1 MVKYGRTGVILL
13 SAAVGVAAGLAL
25 LSKKGPAGPKAV
37 DVAVELANRTAVAC
51 GFPEW
56 GTTNQSPTVRGTL
69 PYVVAC
75 AERVDKAS
83 RLAIEATGARVVGVF
98 PPNAFQV
105 EANRESLR
113 KLSADSRFAAATEF
127 LPGDKV
133 DERLSASLRAGA
145 DAVEVSVLSLAPADR
160 DGLREYVTGRGGE
173 LLKGCLNGPD
183 SFRARIPAALV
194 GELATRGEVRWME
207 PFARP
212 KLMNDLAV
220 NPAAMNVRPVWNAHG
235 LSGTNQVV
243 STSDSGIDTGDVAT
257 MHRDLADRVC
267 GIGVV
272 EGCCPTD
279 VDGHGTHTAGS
290 IVGNGTMSDGAV
302 RGTAWGAKLWAWFC
316 NGTDGYIYTPDDY
329 GDLFRPDQANWPTF
343 IHSASWGTDT
353 AGMYDSQCADVDRYI
368 WEHPDFLPVVSNGNA
383 GYNPKTGQMNIS
395 QTVGSPAAA
404 KNVLA
409 VGATQN
415 LRTSPSMGWADGHPE
430 TTAEYSSRGP
440 CQDGRIKP
448 DIAAP
453 GTGVMSTRAS
463 AGSYVYGIADNP
475 NYAYSCGTSMATPL
489 VAGAVALV
497 REWLVDRCGFT
508 NETPSAALMKAV
520 VTGGAKGASVPDND
534 QGWGRVDLEETLFPS
549 GRAVKL
555 VDRIPFDE
563 GLTLTYTVETTNA
576 APLDVQLVWIDYPAS
591 SGSPQTLARL
601 VNDLDLTVT
610 KVSEDA
616 AQVWLGNGGGAP
628 DRLNTAE
635 SVRIASAPTAT
646 YRISVCCTNIV
657 YGSASGGAAAL
668 YIRGA
673 FDPEA
678 VVEPELVTVSVS
690 VAAGAALAD
699 VHPSVG
705 VTKVEKGSTVTFS
718 APEWAYQYGAY
729 GTPSARQ
736 AFLGFSGTGDAP
748 ASGSGR
754 EFRVTV
760 SNDTSVTWRYDERV
774 SDYLL
779 SFCAYLEGVPEGDY
793 NPLVYAAWL
802 PSGTTF
808 RLFFPADA
816 AVGEAVTYTGYY
828 REPGAYRPRAGTYV
842 FRLGAVAYAQTDSDA
857 WYYLLDDRN
866 GELCRAVD
874 ITMDEGVDLWSC
886 YFNETERSTGDLPYW
901 WYMRYLWGGEMM
913 FGYDSSATGDPDGDG
928 FDNAAEC
935 ADATDP
941 VDDESFRFRIDAFSP
956 TEMTFTGSVKGNL
969 IVEHCDRLGGD
980 WKGVLTNRPPRTS
993 TANSVQLTG
1002 NGASNG
1008 YYRVI
1013 YRRE

>member
-1 MVKYGRTGVILL
+1 MILL
-13 SAAVGVAAGLAL
+13 AEAVGIVAGFAF
-25 LSKKGPAGPKAV
+25 LSKRTPSEPEPAEV
-37 DVAVELANRTAVAC
+37 TVELANRTVVAC

-56 GTTNQSPTVRGTL
+56 GSTNQSPTVRGTL
-69 PYVVAC
+69 PYVVVC
-75 AERVDKAS
+75 AERADKMQ
-83 RLAIEATGARVVGVF
+83 RLAIEATGARVVGFF

-105 EANRESLR
+105 EAGKDVLG
-113 KLSADSRFAAATEF
+113 KLSADSRFAAAVEF

-133 DERLSASLRAGA
+133 DERLSAVLRAGA
-145 DAVEVSVLSLAPADR
+145 DAVEVAVLSLVPEDR
-160 DGLREYVTGRGGE
+160 DGLREYVTSRGGE
-173 LLKGCLNGPD
+173 LLKGCLSGPD
-183 SFRARIPAALV
+183 SFRARIPAELV
-194 GELATRGEVRWME
+194 GELAKRGEVRWME

-220 NPAAMNVRPVWNAHG
+220 EPAAMNVRPVWNAHG

-267 GIGVV
+267 GMRVFK
-272 EGCCPTD
+272 GCYPTD

-290 IVGNGTMSDGAV
+290 IVGNGTMSDGAI
-302 RGTAWGAKLWAWFC
+302 RGTAWGAKLWVWFC
-316 NGTDGYIYTPDDY
+316 NGQDGYIHTPEDC
-329 GDLFRPDQANWPTF
+329 GELFRPDQANWPTY

-353 AGMYDSQCADVDRYI
+353 AGIYDLRCADVDRYV
-368 WEHPDFLPVVSNGNA
+368 WDHPDFLPVVSNGNA
-383 GYNPKTGQMNIS
+383 GYNPKTGQVNVA

-415 LRTSPSMGWADGHPE
+415 LRRGSFLGWPSGAPTE
-430 TTAEYSSRGP
+430 TAEYSSRGP
-440 CQDGRIKP
+440 CKDGRVKP

-453 GTGVMSTRAS
+453 GTGILSTRAY
-463 AGSYVYGIADNP
+463 GCSYQYGIANNT

-489 VAGAVALV
+489 TAGAVALV

-520 VTGGAKGASVPDND
+520 VTGGAKGASVPNND
-534 QGWGRVDLEETLFPS
+534 QGWGCVDLEETLFPS
-549 GRAVKL
+549 NRAVKL
-555 VDRIPFDE
+555 VDRIPFDA
-563 GLTLTYTVETTNA
+563 GKTFTYLVETTNA
-576 APLDVQLVWIDYPAS
+576 APLDVQLVWIDSPAS
-591 SGSPQTLARL
+591 SGSQQTLARL

-616 AQVWLGNGGGAP
+616 AQVWLGNGGGTP

-646 YRISVCCTNIV
+646 YRISVCCMNIV
-657 YGSASGGAAAL
+657 YDSASGGAAAL

-690 VAAGAALAD
+690 VEAGVASAD
-699 VHPSVG
+699 VSPSVG
-705 VTKVEKGSTVTFS
+705 IRKVEKGTTVTFS
-718 APEWAYQYGAY
+718 APEWAYQYGEY

-736 AFLGFSGTGDAP
+736 AFLGFAGTGDAP
-748 ASGSGR
+748 ASGGGR

-779 SFCAYLEGVPEGDY
+779 SFCAYLEGVPEEDY

-802 PSGTTF
+802 PSGTMF
-808 RLFFPADA
+808 RMSFPADA
-816 AVGEAVTYTGYY
+816 AVGESVAYTGQYA
-828 REPGAYRPRAGTYV
+828 EPGAWWAKPGTYV
-842 FRLGAVAYAQTDSDA
+842 FRLGAVAYAQTDSED
-857 WYYLLDDRN
+857 WYYLLDDQN

-886 YFNETERSTGDLPYW
+886 YFNETERSTGGLPYW
-901 WYMRYLWGGEMM
+901 WYMRYLRGGEMM

-928 FDNAAEC
+928 FGNGTEC
-935 ADATDP
+935 ADETDP
-941 VDDESFRFRIDAFSP
+941 VDDESFRFRINAFSP
-956 TEMTFTGSVKGNL
+956 TEMTFTGSVKGDL
-969 IVEHCDRLGGD
+969 VVERCDLPGGE
-980 WKGVLTNRPPRTS
+980 WTGILTNHPPR
-993 TANSVQLTG
+993 ASVTNAVRLSEIPV
-1002 NGASNG
+1002 ASKTKP
-1008 YYRVI
+1008 VF
-1013 YRRE
+1013 